1 MATGFRSKVYPHGKY
16 FFTSFNRKE
25 VYRLIENFGLSGK
38 GALEKEIPKTF
49 MSLPDE
55 QTAELIAGLFDGDGS
70 LTRDGELIFASTS
83 WKLALQVR
91 NLLLRFG
98 IQTSLRQQNK
108 NRKNPLH
115 SIRTSDAEDVQKFI
129 ENIPCAKKSI
139 VKNALQRRCINSKTM
154 KRKTIPR
161 VFGLLDDVRK
171 KLFLL
176 QDEVIPNRVFANYYR
191 SDPSF
196 KKTEF
201 ILNVFKN
208 RIDELQL
215 LSSSSLNADWT
226 QIRQAAKKLNLSYE
240 KITRISEKNFSWNY
254 GSKSKAGLVY
264 YQKFFSEICLK
275 AVREALQPLK
285 TLEEILR
292 GDVAFDEV
300 VRIEKRNYEGSVYDL
315 TTLTGNFFANG
326 MLTHNCGA
334 IHRANKGVLFIDEV
348 SALSPKAQQEL
359 LTAMQE
365 KKYSITGQSEMSS
378 GAMVRTQSVPC
389 DFVLVAA
396 GNYKDIA
403 KMHPALRNRIRGYG
417 YEIYMDESIADNP
430 QNRAKLVQFIAQEVR
445 KDGKIPHFD
454 RSAVDEI
461 INEARKRSGR
471 KNKLT
476 LKLRELGGL
485 VRAAGDLAREE
496 NAKLVSREHVLRA
509 KVLARTLEQQAA
521 EQMIDL
527 RRDYKI
533 FLSKGKQVG
542 KVNGLAVMGDSGVI
556 LPIVAE
562 VAPAASRQEG
572 KIIATGKLGSIA
584 KEAVENVSA
593 IIKRHTG
600 KDTTSYDIH
609 IQFLQTFEG
618 VEGDS
623 ASVSV
628 AAAVISALE
637 EAPIRQE
644 VALTGSLS
652 VRGEVLP
659 VGGVTQKAEA
669 AIEAGMS
676 EIIVPAA
683 NVDDLVLDEKQR
695 AKIRIVPA
703 SNILDVL
710 RACLAE
716 SPKKQRLL
724 AAIEA
729 EF

>member
-1 MATGFRSKVYPHGKY
+1 
-16 FFTSFNRKE
+16 
-25 VYRLIENFGLSGK
+25 
-38 GALEKEIPKTF
+38 
-49 MSLPDE
+49 
-55 QTAELIAGLFDGDGS
+55 
-70 LTRDGELIFASTS
+70 
-83 WKLALQVR
+83 
-91 NLLLRFG
+91 
-98 IQTSLRQQNK
+98 
-108 NRKNPLH
+108 
-115 SIRTSDAEDVQKFI
+115 
-129 ENIPCAKKSI
+129 
-139 VKNALQRRCINSKTM
+139 
-154 KRKTIPR
+154 
-161 VFGLLDDVRK
+161 
-171 KLFLL
+171 
-176 QDEVIPNRVFANYYR
+176 
-191 SDPSF
+191 
-196 KKTEF
+196 
-201 ILNVFKN
+201 
-208 RIDELQL
+208 
-215 LSSSSLNADWT
+215 
-226 QIRQAAKKLNLSYE
+226 LSYE

>member
-1 MATGFRSKVYPHGKY
+1 
-16 FFTSFNRKE
+16 
-25 VYRLIENFGLSGK
+25 
-38 GALEKEIPKTF
+38 
-49 MSLPDE
+49 
-55 QTAELIAGLFDGDGS
+55 
-70 LTRDGELIFASTS
+70 
-83 WKLALQVR
+83 
-91 NLLLRFG
+91 
-98 IQTSLRQQNK
+98 
-108 NRKNPLH
+108 
-115 SIRTSDAEDVQKFI
+115 
-129 ENIPCAKKSI
+129 
-139 VKNALQRRCINSKTM
+139 
-154 KRKTIPR
+154 
-161 VFGLLDDVRK
+161 
-171 KLFLL
+171 
-176 QDEVIPNRVFANYYR
+176 
-191 SDPSF
+191 
-196 KKTEF
+196 
-201 ILNVFKN
+201 
-208 RIDELQL
+208 
-215 LSSSSLNADWT
+215 
-226 QIRQAAKKLNLSYE
+226 
-240 KITRISEKNFSWNY
+240 
-254 GSKSKAGLVY
+254 
-264 YQKFFSEICLK
+264 
-275 AVREALQPLK
+275 
-285 TLEEILR
+285 
-292 GDVAFDEV
+292 
-300 VRIEKRNYEGSVYDL
+300 
-315 TTLTGNFFANG
+315 